1 MKTNM
6 ILLAVVAMSATF
18 PTLGAVLAAPEI
30 ENMNLVRDA
39 NTHLVT
45 ISYDLSD
52 DAIVTA
58 QVFTNGVALPQC
70 AYGNMG
76 GKVHRVVTQGTG
88 HQIWW
93 NPPTREM
100 DALVAAGSAEVK
112 LSAWAKD
119 DPPDYLAIDLL
130 ATNCWRFYVTAED
143 VPLGVT
149 NRLYKNSKL
158 LMRKIYA
165 KDITWPAGISS
176 DRMNATETYSGT
188 NLLHRPHYVTLT
200 YNYYIG
206 VYEVTYSQY
215 RNAASWSYAGNTYAY
230 TEEKDI
236 IPADQPQAIY
246 WPTLR
251 LKVEDMRGHTPT
263 SAYWPTHG
271 HAVPAE
277 SGVGKF
283 RRRTGLDLDLTTEAE
298 WEYACRAGESMAL
311 YTGEKLNLA
320 NFSKIGWAADN
331 WQNDPACP
339 SNQLHEVGLLRPN
352 KWGLYDMLGNGFEVC
367 LDVMSDKSTD
377 PYQIDPYKGED
388 VVDPVGPTAEQG
400 AAAQQEGGT
409 YVDKNGKTQ
418 YTWPNYVTATGR
430 RARRGGSVFSSTSSS
445 PTAPMNHTSCRTD
458 SRANISYS
466 GNTDYPSNAYRLALP
481 AVIP

>member
-1 MKTNM
+1 MKTTLIPLSAFM
-6 ILLAVVAMSATF
+6 AVTGLALSAF
-18 PTLGAVLAAPEI
+18 AAPEI
-30 ENMNLVRDA
+30 ENVNLVRNA
-39 NTHLVT
+39 ATHLVT
-45 ISYDLSD
+45 IGYDLSE

-58 QVFTNGVALPQC
+58 QVFTNGVALPYA

-76 GKVHRVVTQGTG
+76 GKVHRVVQQGTG

-100 DALVAAGSAEVK
+100 DALVAAGSAEVR

-165 KDITWPAGISS
+165 KNITWPAGVSS
-176 DRMNATETYSGT
+176 DRTYAVPMHK
-188 NLLHRPHYVTLT
+188 LHNVTLT
-200 YNYYIG
+200 TNYYIG

-215 RNAASWSYAGNTYAY
+215 RNAASWSYDGKAY
-230 TEEKDI
+230 TPDQEIGTLTLGGVEVDV
-236 IPADQPQAIY
+236 IPTDQPQAVF
-246 WPTLR
+246 WPTTW
-251 LKVEDMRGHTPT
+251 LKPEDMRGHNPT

-271 HAVPAE
+271 HNVPAT
-277 SGVGKF
+277 SGIGKF
-283 RRRTGLDLDLTTEAE
+283 RTRTGLDLDLTTEAE

-339 SNQLHEVGLLRPN
+339 SNQLHEVGLLQPN
-352 KWGLYDMLGNGFEVC
+352 AWGLYDMLGNGFEVC
-367 LDVMSDKSTD
+367 LDAMSDKSTD
-377 PYQIDPYKGED
+377 PYQIDPYDGGD

-400 AAAQQEGGT
+400 AAAQAEGGKGSDGK
-409 YVDKNGKTQ
+409 YV
-418 YTWPNYVTATGR
+418 WPNYVTATGR
-430 RARRGGSVFSSTSSS
+430 RARRGGSVFDSTTSNYTRGMTY
-445 PTAPMNHTSCRTD
+445 TA
-458 SRANISYS
+458 SRADTRQNISY
-466 GNTDYPSNAYRLALP
+466 TVAYPSNAYRLALP